1 MSIVRLQII
10 GLLVLVSSAVS
21 GIAADGPGGA
31 AIFVAAPE
39 AEVSELSDKEPLETY
54 PLESEEANAKV
65 TESSPETTDLDVRE
79 PEIAETVPQDD
90 VAPMAN
96 EEVNGESSTPEVSP
110 PALEDAPL
118 PSTFGMPLELAE
130 FEVLFMPIISVSEV
144 GVRVRWACDKKMELE
159 TAASN
164 IAKAPLFEMT
174 TRNFD
179 TWRSNAKALKKTMK
193 GVKSGCDFGTD
204 GEKTVNQELEKA
216 FEAWSLL
223 KESRG

>member
-1 MSIVRLQII
+1 MGIVRLQFI
-10 GLLVLVSSAVS
+10 GLLVLVLSAVS
-21 GIAADGPGGA
+21 GVAADDPEGA
-31 AIFVAAPE
+31 PIFVAAPE
-39 AEVSELSDKEPLETY
+39 TEVSELSEKEPLETY
-54 PLESEEANAKV
+54 PLASEEAGAIA
-65 TESSPETTDLDVRE
+65 TENSPETPDLYVQE
-79 PEIAETVPQDD
+79 PDIAETVPQGD
-90 VAPMAN
+90 VAPAAN
-96 EEVNGESSTPEVSP
+96 EEAGDELSTLGVP
-110 PALEDAPL
+110 PVALEDAPL

-179 TWRSNAKALKKTMK
+179 TWRSNAKTLKKTMK
-193 GVKSGCDFGTD
+193 GVKSACDFGAD
-204 GEKTVNQELEKA
+204 GEKMVNQELEKA
-216 FEAWSLL
+216 FDAWSLL